1 MEAKVIN
8 MKKLKRVL
16 MLAVASGMVVAS
28 LTGCGLMKAS
38 MNDEKYED
46 YKVVDGNYDE
56 SLFYINDL
64 ELALPDPN
72 VVYIDRGEEEGWF
85 YAYGTSD
92 DIGIRGFQCWRSK
105 DFCNWEYKGVAYMP
119 EFGETWAD
127 GIYWAPE
134 VIYDEE
140 TELYLM
146 FYSAQHDVDAKKYLS
161 VACSAN
167 PYGPFRSLNGV
178 YNMDGKLLKTSEP
191 AFDFFPET
199 NQILAETGVL
209 PEGGTATIDAHP
221 FLDSATGKK
230 YLYWSQ
236 AIETGQS
243 IFGCEM
249 KDWFTPDYTT
259 VKKLTVPNMTK
270 VDGGEAFEED
280 TKYDC
285 NEGPF
290 MYVHE
295 GKYYLT
301 YSASGYMDEK
311 YHVRQAVADSP
322 LGDFE
327 KLLDEEGGQVIFAD
341 PSFGNV
347 SSAGHHSFF
356 SAGDELY
363 MAYHTFL
370 NRRDLQDGRA
380 LAIDKVVL
388 VENKDG
394 DTVLR
399 ANGPTYSYQPLPSV
413 VSGYE
418 NVALDAKITANRTE
432 KDSDVKYLNDGR
444 FTTHYQDDFTEVYRA
459 KDGTSKIT
467 LDFENPVLAKAVMIY
482 NAGDYEDSFIEVS
495 SVEVEY
501 LSGNGTKTAVMKNI
515 PFDFDWHS
523 ADAAVIYPGAS
534 SIVEFADLPVK
545 SITVKVPSVKGYPL
559 ALNEIVVLGKYV
571 DNPAPVDKIATFA
584 YENGESISAKPV
596 YESETFG
603 TAGDYPSRYMF
614 DLSHDDGTK
623 DAYVDSVFAGGEAP
637 LFFKDVVATDFYMET
652 EVTVLNKEP
661 YCMEPGT
668 GKDPSPRLGLVVR
681 DASKEGDSEGRFLFW
696 NLTCFETYDSNQMIC
711 LTSDINGMTI
721 DWKSWEKGQTNVRS
735 LKCTDGE
742 YVKLAIARL
751 GDTFYMIVNDEVVM
765 VRDDIEGFNNSE
777 DTASAVGFMTYS
789 TSARFRN
796 YSVVTDVSKVK
807 DTLKGMG
814 VAF

>member
-1 MEAKVIN
+1 
-8 MKKLKRVL
+8 MKRLKRILVL
-16 MLAVASGMVVAS
+16 IIVFGMAFSS
-28 LTGCGLMKAS
+28 LTGCGIFKTTMSSEEYL
-38 MNDEKYED
+38 D
-46 YKVVDGNYDE
+46 YKVVDGEYDE

-72 VVYIDRGEEEGWF
+72 VIYIDRGEEEGWF

-140 TELYLM
+140 TNLYLM

-161 VACSAN
+161 VACASE
-167 PYGPFRSLNGV
+167 PYGPFRALDGV
-178 YNMDGKLLKTSEP
+178 YNADEKLLKVSEP

-199 NQILAETGVL
+199 NPILAETGVL
-209 PEGGTATIDAHP
+209 PKGGEATIDAHP
-221 FLDSATGKK
+221 FEDPATGKK

-259 VKKLTVPNMTK
+259 VTKLTVPNQTK
-270 VDGGEAFEED
+270 VEGGKEFEED

-311 YHVRQAVADSP
+311 YHVRQAIADSP

-327 KLLDEEGGQVIFAD
+327 KLLNEEGGQVLYAD

-356 SAGDELY
+356 KAGDELY
-363 MAYHTFL
+363 MAYHTFI
-370 NRRDLQDGRA
+370 NRRDLTDGRA
-380 LAIDKVVL
+380 LAIDKVL
-388 VENKDG
+388 FVENKEG
-394 DTVLR
+394 EQVLR
-399 ANGPTYSYQPLPSV
+399 ANGPTYSYQPLPTV

-418 NVALDAKITANRTE
+418 NVALDAKIKANRTE

-444 FTTHYQDDFTEVYRA
+444 FTTHYNDDFTDVYRA
-459 KDGTSKIT
+459 KKGKSTIKLEFD
-467 LDFENPVLAKAVMIY
+467 EPVLAKAVMVY
-482 NAGDYEDSFIEVS
+482 NAGDYEESFIEVS

-501 LSGNGTKTAVMKNI
+501 VSGVGTKKAVMKNI

-523 ADAAVIYPGAS
+523 ADGAVIFPGAS
-534 SIVEFADLPVK
+534 SIVEFDDVPVK
-545 SITVKVPSVKGYPL
+545 SITVKVPSVDGYPL
-559 ALNEIVVLGKYV
+559 ALNEIVVLGKQIE
-571 DNPAPVDKIATFA
+571 NPAPQSSIQAFK

-596 YESETFG
+596 YESKTFG
-603 TAGDYPSRYMF
+603 TAGDYPSRYAF
-614 DLSHDDGTK
+614 DLSHDDGTE
-623 DAYVDSVFAGGEAP
+623 DAYVDSVFAGGEVP
-637 LFFKDVVATDFYMET
+637 LFFKDVVSTDFYMET
-652 EVTVLNKEP
+652 EVTVLNEEP

-668 GKDPSPRLGLVVR
+668 PKDPSPRIGLIVR
-681 DASKEGDSEGRFLFW
+681 DASKEGDSDTRFLYW

-711 LTSDINGMTI
+711 LTSDINGMSI

-735 LKCTDGE
+735 LKCTDGN

-751 GDTFYMIVNDEVVM
+751 GDTFYLIANDEVVM

-796 YSVVTDVSKVK
+796 YSVVTDASKVK
-807 DTLKGMG
+807 TTLEGMG
-814 VAF
+814 VTLK

>member
-1 MEAKVIN
+1 
-8 MKKLKRVL
+8 MKIFKRVL
-16 MLAVASGMVVAS
+16 VLAIASVMAFSS
-28 LTGCGLMKAS
+28 LTGCGLIKSTMAS
-38 MNDEKYED
+38 EEYENYEK
-46 YKVVDGNYDE
+46 VDGDYDE

-72 VVYIDRGEEEGWF
+72 VLYIDRGEEEGWF

-119 EFGETWAD
+119 EFGKTWAD

-146 FYSAQHDVDAKKYLS
+146 FYSAQHDENAKKYLS
-161 VACSAN
+161 VVCSSQ
-167 PYGPFRSLNGV
+167 PYGPFRSLDGV
-178 YNMDGKLLKTSEP
+178 YNADGKLLKTSEP
-191 AFDFFPET
+191 VYDFFPET
-199 NQILAETGVL
+199 NTVLAQTGVI
-209 PEGGTATIDAHP
+209 PKGGEATIDAHP
-221 FLDSATGKK
+221 FMDPTTGKK

-259 VKKLTVPNMTK
+259 VKKLTVPNLTK
-270 VDGGEAFEED
+270 VEDGEEFEED

-290 MYVHE
+290 MYLHE

-311 YHVRQAVADSP
+311 YHVRQAIADSP

-327 KLLDEEGGQVIFAD
+327 KLLNEDGGQVIFAD

-356 SAGDELY
+356 KAGDELY
-363 MAYHTFL
+363 MAYHTFT
-370 NRRDLQDGRA
+370 NRRDLTDGRS
-380 LAIDKVVL
+380 LAIDKVL
-388 VENKDG
+388 FVENQDG
-394 DTVLR
+394 ELVMR

-418 NVALDAKITANRTE
+418 NVAVDAKISANRTL

-444 FTTHYQDDFTEVYRA
+444 FTTHYLDDFTEAYRA
-459 KDGTSKIT
+459 KNGKSTIKLAFD
-467 LDFENPVLAKAVMIY
+467 EPVMAKAVMIY
-482 NAGDYEDSFIEVS
+482 NAGDFNESFTEIS
-495 SVEVEY
+495 AVEIEY
-501 LSGNGTKTAVMKNI
+501 LSGNGTKKAIVKNI

-523 ADAAVIYPGAS
+523 ADAAVIFPGAS
-534 SIVEFADLPVK
+534 SIVEFSELPIK
-545 SITVKVPSVKGYPL
+545 SVTVKVSSVAGCDL
-559 ALNEIVVLGKYV
+559 SLNEIVVLGKRV
-571 DNPAPVDKIATFA
+571 ENPAPVDKITAFT

-596 YESETFG
+596 YESTTFG
-603 TAGDYPSRYMF
+603 TAGDYPSRYAF

-623 DAYVDSVFAGGEAP
+623 GAYVDSVFAGGETP
-637 LFFKDVVATDFYMET
+637 LYFKDVVSTDFYMET
-652 EVTVLNKEP
+652 EVTVLNKVP

-668 GKDPSPRLGLVVR
+668 PADPSPRFGLVVR
-681 DASKEGDSEGRFLFW
+681 DASKEGDSDTRFLFW

-735 LKCTDGE
+735 LKCTDGN
-742 YVKLAIARL
+742 YIKLAIARL

-765 VRDDIEGFNNSE
+765 VRDDIEGFNSNE
-777 DTASAVGFMTYS
+777 DTASGVGFMTYS

-796 YSVVTDVSKVK
+796 YSVETDVSEVK
-807 DTLKGMG
+807 TILKNMG
-814 VAF
+814 VTF